1 MEFTPIAPI
10 RPIIDPAGTQ
20 QAGGAE
26 RAGASLFATVFQEF
40 QAGHI

>member
-26 RAGASLFATVFQEF
+26 RAGASLFATVFQLSLI
-40 QAGHI
+40 HI